1 MKTLV
6 IKMDLEKLGIPS
18 KHFYLHDKKLVVNR
32 IINYDGRHIAYIA
45 EISRSEFV
53 DEKYI
58 ENNRSK
64 IMERYSLNSFEV
76 LGIDRKNNKYLVLVV
91 QNMPEIFSEIYDSM
105 GYDAFIVTPIII
117 SKNLLTVSVMIKDS
131 LLEKFQNLLNRFNI
145 DFSLVKK
152 IDISKR
158 NDITLKQWNLVMEAI
173 SMGYYSIPKKV
184 KIKDIAKKFNISIPA
199 AERMLKRVEIKAIEN
214 MFKPFL

>member
-76 LGIDRKNNKYLVLVV
+76 LGIDRKNNKYLVLIV

-184 KIKDIAKKFNISIPA
+184 KIKDIAKKFNISVPA